1 MTKRLSLA
9 AVLSGGKAIKSH
21 ASAKATVNL
30 GPEDIGSIPRD
41 GIELIQSRIKGVLQI
56 WFTSSI
62 RKGQTDPSMRTQRI
76 LHFNDVSTWMQADP
90 HIKYGYRAESNSF
103 LECFWSLFYFH
114 NEFVN
119 IWSHLLPAFFFLTL
133 LLVTDY
139 EIRYGLDPVSG
150 MDSLV
155 VQIYVAG
162 TATCLLLSV
171 SHYLSSVYSFPIKVT
186 NTTESS

>member
-1 MTKRLSLA
+1 
-9 AVLSGGKAIKSH
+9 
-21 ASAKATVNL
+21 
-30 GPEDIGSIPRD
+30 
-41 GIELIQSRIKGVLQI
+41 
-56 WFTSSI
+56 
-62 RKGQTDPSMRTQRI
+62 
-76 LHFNDVSTWMQADP
+76 MQADP